1 MHVAPITEQQFEA
14 VLPLI
19 AAYQRFYGGDPD
31 PARNAAFFRRFLE
44 PSDEGLLLG
53 AWDTQSPSAKG
64 TGDGEL
70 LGHAC
75 LYWTFSSV
83 SAAEV
88 VLLNDLFVR
97 EEHRGSGVGRVLI
110 DATVEVARARS
121 AKVVRWY
128 TALDNR
134 DAQRAYERTG
144 AERSAWFEYELP
156 TR

>member
-1 MHVAPITEQQFEA
+1 MRVAPITEEQFEA

-19 AAYQRFYGGDPD
+19 ADYQRFYGGDPD
-31 PARNAAFFRRFLE
+31 DARNAAFFRRFLE

-53 AWDTQSPSAKG
+53 AWEE
-64 TGDGEL
+64 GDL

-83 SAAEV
+83 SAEEV

-97 EEHRGSGVGRVLI
+97 EQHRGSGVGRVLI
-110 DATVEVARARS
+110 DAAVEVARARGVR
-121 AKVVRWY
+121 AVRWF

-156 TR
+156 AS

>member
-19 AAYQRFYGGDPD
+19 ADYQRFYGGDPD

-53 AWDTQSPSAKG
+53 AWDT
-64 TGDGEL
+64 GEL

-110 DATVEVARARS
+110 DATVEVARARG
-121 AKVVRWY
+121 AKAVRWY

>member
-1 MHVAPITEQQFEA
+1 MHVAPITDEQFEA

-19 AAYQRFYGGDPD
+19 AGYQRFYGGLPD
-31 PARNAAFFRRFLE
+31 AGRNASFFRRFLE

-53 AWDTQSPSAKG
+53 AWR
-64 TGDGEL
+64 DGEL

-88 VLLNDLFVR
+88 VLLNDLFVLA
-97 EEHRGSGVGRVLI
+97 EHRGSGVARGLI
-110 DATVEVARARS
+110 DATVDVARSRGAR
-121 AKVVRWY
+121 AVRWF

-134 DAQRAYERTG
+134 EAQRAYERTG
-144 AERSAWFEYELP
+144 ASRSAWFEYELP
-156 TR
+156 AG

>member
-1 MHVAPITEQQFEA
+1 MQVAPITEEQFEA

-19 AAYQRFYGGDPD
+19 ADYQRFYGGEPD
-31 PARNAAFFRRFLE
+31 PERNAAFFRRFLD

-53 AWDTQSPSAKG
+53 AWEG
-64 TGDGEL
+64 GEL

-110 DATVEVARARS
+110 DATVDVARARG
-121 AKVVRWY
+121 AKAVRWY

-156 TR
+156 VR

>member
-1 MHVAPITEQQFEA
+1 MTQIAPITEEQLDA

-19 AAYQRFYGGDPD
+19 ADYQRFYGGDPD
-31 PARNAAFFRRFLE
+31 TQRNAVFFRRFLE

-53 AWDTQSPSAKG
+53 AWEQ
-64 TGDGEL
+64 GEL

-83 SAAEV
+83 SAQEV

-97 EEHRGSGVGRVLI
+97 EEHRGSGVSRLLI
-110 DATVEVARARS
+110 DAAVEVARARG
-121 AKVVRWY
+121 AKAVRWY

-156 TR
+156 AR

>member
-1 MHVAPITEQQFEA
+1 MRVAPVTEEQFEA

-19 AAYQRFYGGDPD
+19 ADYQRFYGGDPD

-53 AWDTQSPSAKG
+53 AWEDA
-64 TGDGEL
+64 DL

-83 SAAEV
+83 SAEEV

-97 EEHRGSGVGRVLI
+97 EQHRGSGVGRLLI
-110 DATVEVARARS
+110 DAAVDVARARG
-121 AKVVRWY
+121 ARVVRWY

-134 DAQRAYERTG
+134 DAQRAYERVG
-144 AERSAWFEYELP
+144 AERSAWFEYELII
-156 TR
+156 

>member
-1 MHVAPITEQQFEA
+1 MHVAPITEEQFEV

-19 AAYQRFYGGDPD
+19 ADYQRFYGGDPD

-53 AWDTQSPSAKG
+53 AWQE
-64 TGDGEL
+64 GEL
-70 LGHAC
+70 LVHAC

-83 SAAEV
+83 SAEEV

-97 EEHRGSGVGRVLI
+97 DEHRGSGVGRTLI
-110 DATVEVARARS
+110 DATVHVARARG
-121 AKVVRWY
+121 AKAVRWY

-156 TR
+156 AR